1 MIVKLNSIKS
11 DIEIFYDSKI
21 VMDFLNDI
29 SKIINL
35 VDINSFVENYIGDG
49 DSGVDFKFF
58 IEVVII
64 VKAGG
69 LLGFSIVGGSDY
81 SSYSFG
87 MEEFG
92 VFVFKIVFDGVVF
105 KIKLKIGDR
114 ILSVNNR
121 DVTSVIY

>member
-49 DSGVDFKFF
+49 DSSIDFKFF

>member
-49 DSGVDFKFF
+49 DSSVDFKFF

-81 SSYSFG
+81 SSYLFG

>member
-35 VDINSFVENYIGDG
+35 VDISSFVENYIGDG
-49 DSGVDFKFF
+49 DSSVDFKFF

>member
-49 DSGVDFKFF
+49 DSSVDFKFF

>member
-49 DSGVDFKFF
+49 DSSVDFKFF

-121 DVTSVIY
+121 DVTSFIY

>member
-49 DSGVDFKFF
+49 DSSVDFKFF

-64 VKAGG
+64 VKVGG

>member
-21 VMDFLNDI
+21 VMVFLNDI

-49 DSGVDFKFF
+49 DSSVDFKFF

>member
-49 DSGVDFKFF
+49 DSSVDFKFF

-69 LLGFSIVGGSDY
+69 LFGFSIVGGSDY

>member
-49 DSGVDFKFF
+49 DSSVDFKFF

-114 ILSVNNR
+114 ILLVNNW

>member
-49 DSGVDFKFF
+49 DSSVDFKFF

-121 DVTSVIY
+121 NVTSVIY

>member
-29 SKIINL
+29 SKIINS

-49 DSGVDFKFF
+49 DSSVDFKFF

>member
-35 VDINSFVENYIGDG
+35 VDVNSFVENYIGDG
-49 DSGVDFKFF
+49 DSSVDFKFF

>member
-49 DSGVDFKFF
+49 DSSVDFKFF

-69 LLGFSIVGGSDY
+69 F
-81 SSYSFG
+81 
-87 MEEFG
+87 
-92 VFVFKIVFDGVVF
+92 
-105 KIKLKIGDR
+105 
-114 ILSVNNR
+114 
-121 DVTSVIY
+121 